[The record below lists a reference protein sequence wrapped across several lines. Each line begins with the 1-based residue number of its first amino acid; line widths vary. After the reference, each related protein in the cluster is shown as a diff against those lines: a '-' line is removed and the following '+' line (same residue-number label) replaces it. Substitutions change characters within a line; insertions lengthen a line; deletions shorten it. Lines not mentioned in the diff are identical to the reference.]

1 MKELETKITAWRARQ
16 KTALPG
22 QTDRVRE
29 LESHLRDHIE
39 ALRREGM
46 KPEDAM
52 DLAIARLGEPAALAR
67 EFGKLPPAW
76 LPAARPVRVILGLG
90 ALMMVATLVRV
101 GLLFA
106 AGKMG
111 LLLVVHVL
119 IVFAGYLAVL
129 VGGLVGGYA
138 LVVASCRP
146 LSGRE
151 RKEWTRL
158 LAWLAA
164 GSSGL
169 LPVGMVLGM
178 VWAAENLGTAWAWK
192 PVEIGALAVWVS
204 AILLWLAQTRWSVRG
219 HLPWLI
225 AVLGG
230 VVMFFGWIVA
240 AARTPL
246 PIAWFCG
253 AFVAAQ
259 LAILVLRREP
269 RAVA

>member
-1 MKELETKITAWRARQ
+1 MKELETRTAAWLARL

-39 ALRREGM
+39 RLQRDGM
-46 KPEDAM
+46 KPEEAV
-52 DLAIARLGEPAALAR
+52 DLAIVRLGEPAALAR

-76 LPAARPVRVILGLG
+76 LPAAWPVRVILGLG
-90 ALMMVATLVRV
+90 VLLMVAQWVRL
-101 GLLFA
+101 GMGYA
-106 AGKMG
+106 AGKHN
-111 LLLVVHVL
+111 LLLVVHVVL
-119 IVFAGYLAVL
+119 VFAGYLAVL

-138 LVVASCRP
+138 LIVAWRRP

-151 RKEWTRL
+151 RKELTRL

-164 GSSGL
+164 GCSGL
-169 LPVGMVLGM
+169 LPVGIVLGM
-178 VWAAENLGTAWAWK
+178 FWAAENLGTAWAWK

-204 AILLWLAQTRWSVRG
+204 ALLLWLAQTRWSVRG
-219 HLPWLI
+219 RSSWLI
-225 AVLGG
+225 ALLGSGVLA
-230 VVMFFGWIVA
+230 FGWIVA

-269 RAVA
+269 KVVA